1 MSYVYVIDIRKLC
14 LISNRFTDFEKGKV
28 LLMSD
33 NFNDLRSEKLL
44 VMWNKVLD
52 FKKGDND

>member
-14 LISNRFTDFEKGKV
+14 LISNRLTDFEKGKV
-28 LLMSD
+28 SD

-44 VMWNKVLD
+44 VM
-52 FKKGDND
+52 

>member
-1 MSYVYVIDIRKLC
+1 MLICYIIIKILEKYNVYVIEKRKLC

-33 NFNDLRSEKLL
+33 SFNDLRSEKLL
-44 VMWNKVLD
+44 VM
-52 FKKGDND
+52 

>member
-1 MSYVYVIDIRKLC
+1 MYNVYVIEIRKLRP
-14 LISNRFTDFEKGKV
+14 ISNRFTDFEKGKV

-44 VMWNKVLD
+44 VM
-52 FKKGDND
+52 